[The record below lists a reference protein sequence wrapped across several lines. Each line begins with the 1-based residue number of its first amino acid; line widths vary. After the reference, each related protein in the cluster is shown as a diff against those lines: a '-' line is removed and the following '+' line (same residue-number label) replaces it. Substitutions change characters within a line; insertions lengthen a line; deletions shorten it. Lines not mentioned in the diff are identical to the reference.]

1 MPFFTSHDGTRLF
14 YRVDGPENAPAVVFS
29 NSLACDLGMW
39 HEQAH
44 ALRRTHRVVRY
55 DQRGHGASDCA
66 AHGAVTIEDLG
77 RDVLTLADVL
87 RLPTFSFCGISLGGA
102 TGQWLGANANDRLEK
117 LVLANTASVFGTPQ
131 MWAER
136 IALIETGG
144 MAAIAPA
151 TIDRFFSPAFC
162 QSDPGSVAAVRAMI
176 EGTDPR
182 GYIAMCRMMATLD
195 LTKEL
200 KKIAAPTLVISGSD
214 DPSTPPERGQFIAGE
229 VADARHAMLACR
241 HLSNIERAEA
251 FNLLVTEF
259 LSGHRLPADERY
271 LAGTARR
278 RAALGDAWVD
288 KSIANRNDFNDEF
301 QDLITRYCWGE
312 VWTRPGLDEQTRR
325 IIVIVTCAALSRW
338 EEFDLHFAAALR
350 AGVPA
355 ATLKEVL
362 MQVAIYAGVPAANTA
377 FARAGALIKTH
388 RM

>member
-14 YRVDGPENAPAVVFS
+14 YRVEGPEDRPALIFS
-29 NSLACDLGMW
+29 NSLACDHGMW
-39 HEQAH
+39 QEQAN
-44 ALRRTHRVVRY
+44 ALRRMYRIVRY

-66 AHGAVTIEDLG
+66 KGGSVTIEDLG

-87 RLPTFSFCGISLGGA
+87 RIPTFSFCGISMGGA

-117 LVLANTASVFGTPQ
+117 LVLANTASVFGTPE
-131 MWAER
+131 MWNER
-136 IALIETGG
+136 IAAIEANG
-144 MAAIAPA
+144 MAAIADA
-151 TIDRFFSPAFC
+151 SIDRFFSPPFRE
-162 QSDPGSVAAVRAMI
+162 SDPVAVGAIRAMI

-182 GYIAMCRMMATLD
+182 GYAAMGRMMATLD
-195 LTKEL
+195 LRPLL
-200 KKIAAPTLVISGSD
+200 KRIAAPTLVISGSD

-229 VADARHAMLACR
+229 IADARHVMLSCR
-241 HLSNIERAEA
+241 HLSNVERAED
-251 FNLLVTEF
+251 FNLLLTEF
-259 LSGHRLPADERY
+259 LSGNRLPADARY

-288 KSIANRNDFNDEF
+288 KSIANRTDFNDDF

-325 IIVIVTCAALSRW
+325 IIVIVTCASLSRW
-338 EEFDLHFAAALR
+338 EEFDLHFGAALR

-362 MQVAIYAGVPAANTA
+362 IQIAIYAGVPAANTA
-377 FARAGALIKTH
+377 FSHASALIKTH